1 MRSTVQCLLHAPYEA
16 SSATL
21 NPQLV
26 PTSEEQASR
35 VESTEDGRAAPQ
47 STENEDAVEAET
59 DGDDFAK
66 DPFKPFNDLGN
77 DTGNILTVRAIGVGI
92 LCGALVNTSNI
103 YLGLKSGWTA
113 GANIFAYCSTHFSHI
128 PILGRDFGPRENN
141 IVQTAATAAG
151 GMSNVFVSAFPA
163 MYQLGLLDTP
173 QRDYWRISILTALG
187 GYFGFFFAT
196 PLRKFFI
203 CWVGRELGLIF
214 PSSSATAIT
223 IRGMHMAS
231 EGGASAQN
239 KTKAL
244 DLLCQWRIFWLTS
257 KVVYDGI
264 ARSYRSLF
272 TQSSGGQYARAD
284 RASKIK
290 DSEVQDSALDHETV
304 KLWMWVPGLVIVL
317 VLTCVVMRGQFGM
330 PVRETL
336 LALFLAFFFSFLAIQ
351 ATGATDIT
359 PLTAASKASQIIL
372 GAVTKGENWTLEQS
386 QRMNLLGGA
395 FASVGANQAVD
406 LVGDFRVGY
415 LLRTSPKLQW
425 LAQGI
430 GTLFAIFLAPGVYV
444 LFSNAYPCIH
454 DVNTEGCPF
463 HVPSVGAWRAVAV
476 AVTEPDFT
484 IPNSSKNFSVF
495 FAIFGAIMVLIRRYV
510 LIGRWEW
517 LRTYHPNMMVLS
529 LAFIIDTTV
538 VGTAMAI
545 GAVIATIWARRSA
558 RSFEDYGY
566 GVAAGFMAGE
576 GIGGVVNAI
585 IQMLGFSGNIY
596 GTGFGCPAG
605 DC

>member
-1 MRSTVQCLLHAPYEA
+1 
-16 SSATL
+16 
-21 NPQLV
+21 
-26 PTSEEQASR
+26 
-35 VESTEDGRAAPQ
+35 
-47 STENEDAVEAET
+47 
-59 DGDDFAK
+59 
-66 DPFKPFNDLGN
+66 
-77 DTGNILTVRAIGVGI
+77 
-92 LCGALVNTSNI
+92 
-103 YLGLKSGWTA
+103 
-113 GANIFAYCSTHFSHI
+113 
-128 PILGRDFGPRENN
+128 
-141 IVQTAATAAG
+141 
-151 GMSNVFVSAFPA
+151 
-163 MYQLGLLDTP
+163 
-173 QRDYWRISILTALG
+173 
-187 GYFGFFFAT
+187 
-196 PLRKFFI
+196 
-203 CWVGRELGLIF
+203 
-214 PSSSATAIT
+214 
-223 IRGMHMAS
+223 
-231 EGGASAQN
+231 
-239 KTKAL
+239 
-244 DLLCQWRIFWLTS
+244 
-257 KVVYDGI
+257 
-264 ARSYRSLF
+264 
-272 TQSSGGQYARAD
+272 
-284 RASKIK
+284 
-290 DSEVQDSALDHETV
+290 
-304 KLWMWVPGLVIVL
+304 
-317 VLTCVVMRGQFGM
+317 MRGQFGM

-430 GTLFAIFLAPGVYV
+430 GTLFAVFLAPGVYV

-454 DVNTEGCPF
+454 DVNTDGCPF

-484 IPNSSKNFSVF
+484 IPNSSKIFSIV
-495 FAIFGAIMVLIRRYV
+495 FAIFGVIMVLVRRYV

-538 VGTAMAI
+538 VGTAMVI
-545 GAVIATIWARRSA
+545 GAVIAAIWARRSA

-605 DC
+605 NC